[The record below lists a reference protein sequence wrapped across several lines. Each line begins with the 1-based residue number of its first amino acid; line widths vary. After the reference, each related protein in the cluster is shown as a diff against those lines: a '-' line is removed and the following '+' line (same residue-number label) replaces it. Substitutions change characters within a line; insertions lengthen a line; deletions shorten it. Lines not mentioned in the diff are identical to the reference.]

1 MMQEGRGTLSVLSK
15 KIQYKF
21 LFSSSKM
28 LLDQEKRK
36 ASIIASLQALGQ
48 DSAKGRKSKN
58 SRRKMISDLSPSLCH
73 CLPPGKLMPGSNFS
87 DGVHWK
93 RILPTGPSA
102 LGRRKLTNLGK
113 KPHVPKGRGYGTWTP
128 SQFLQHILSPPLGH
142 QASERPSRFKSDLLF
157 RFKKAAKCI
166 VMLCLL
172 YKEHHLRANLSYGIE
187 RVRRRQLSS
196 SHMEQSREEILFD
209 VTLFRAKK
217 QARISQRAIFIL
229 HQCPQERSEKDISYM
244 LITLQP
250 VKAFGNYSTRIQ
262 KEVAKVA
269 WYSRYES
276 CQVMIQQGYAPHS
289 FYICLS
295 GSATVIRKNHDNGQL
310 KPAWFFSQGDAFGD
324 QEIING
330 DSWQGTVI
338 IQEPAEFLCIDQED
352 FIRIFL
358 SDARKV
364 LGDPEQLLFLRSLR
378 CFEGWPVHLL
388 EGNPGKYVVC
398 HYRRGSVVL
407 RNSNATKWIY
417 IVKAGSC
424 SVLKVFK
431 DDLPTTGVM
440 EAGAGRSSMMTPMI
454 IAVDTLLQGSVF
466 GLLDFLFEDQPSLCV
481 VSNGAECLKISKKF
495 FLHHASKD
503 LLERLRKEEHS
514 YPSEAKLKEQLQ
526 RMVQWQVF
534 RKAAL
539 ANTIQRIELKHN
551 GNR

>member
-48 DSAKGRKSKN
+48 DSAKGRK
-58 SRRKMISDLSPSLCH
+58 R
-73 CLPPGKLMPGSNFS
+73 
-87 DGVHWK
+87 
-93 RILPTGPSA
+93 PSA

-440 EAGAGRSSMMTPMI
+440 EAGAGICKSLSGSSMMTPMI

-539 ANTIQRIELKHN
+539 ANTIQRIELKRKLLPHSLSIGLYVCSKN
-551 GNR
+551 